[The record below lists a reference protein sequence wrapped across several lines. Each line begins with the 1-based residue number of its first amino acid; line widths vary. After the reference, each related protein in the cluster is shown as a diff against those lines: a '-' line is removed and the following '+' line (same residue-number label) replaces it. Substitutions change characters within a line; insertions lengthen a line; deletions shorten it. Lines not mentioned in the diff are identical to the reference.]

1 MKKKIRAFL
10 EKLVAPQSKS
20 DDMSRREFILNVLL
34 VAAIILILLGSLV
47 HILGE
52 IVRPLDKET
61 YVNDVLPLGILFA
74 MFSFFVLL
82 YFLSR
87 KGFFRIASYFLIAI
101 LFLFASYMG
110 FRWGVDLPV
119 EILFYST
126 IIVMSGIL
134 ISARF
139 AFVVTFGVSAM
150 IITVGHLHNLNIFD
164 VNRYWSSEMWQVTDM
179 AVASILFFT
188 IATVSWLSNRE
199 IEKSLAR
206 ARRAEA
212 DLKKERDSLEVTVE
226 QKTKELRETEMEKIT
241 QLYRFAEFGRLSAG
255 LFHDLMNPLNSVSL
269 NMEKVKSQEE
279 SLLLEVNK
287 NAIKETKANL
297 ERAISFAKKMEDF
310 IVAVRKQISKQANKT
325 LFSLTEETKQVINV
339 LSYKALKANVKII
352 FSPSDGIETVGDAV
366 KFNQAALNLIANAID
381 AYLPVSADGEK
392 REALVSLQEENGLI
406 SFIVKDYGTGIP
418 KENIGKIFEPFF
430 TTKNYGMGIG
440 LSMVKRIIEKDF
452 NGTIKVESAVNIG
465 TMFTIKFPKIRKN
478 EKSH

>member
-1 MKKKIRAFL
+1 MFI
-10 EKLVAPQSKS
+10 KLHKLIAAKS
-20 DDMSRREFILNVLL
+20 EDEDLRRKEFILN
-34 VAAIILILLGSLV
+34 ILLSISIFLFTAASIV
-47 HILGE
+47 SAIASIAHPKSYEHDSISTVTIFAIL
-52 IVRPLDKET
+52 
-61 YVNDVLPLGILFA
+61 
-74 MFSFFVLL
+74 SFFILL

-87 KGFFRIASYFLIAI
+87 KGFFHIASYFLIAV

-119 EILFYST
+119 EILFYSM

-139 AFVVTFGVSAM
+139 AFIVTFGVSAM
-150 IITVGHLHNLNIFD
+150 IITVGHLHNLNIFE
-164 VNRYWSSEMWQVTDM
+164 VNRYWSSEMWRTTDM
-179 AVASILFFT
+179 AIASILFFA

-212 DLKKERDSLEVTVE
+212 DLKKERDSLEITVE
-226 QKTKELRETEMEKIT
+226 QKTKELRETEMDKMA

-255 LFHDLMNPLNSVSL
+255 LFHDLMNPLNAVSL
-269 NMEKVKSQEE
+269 NMEKVKSREE
-279 SLLLEVNK
+279 NLPAQSDK
-287 NAIKETKANL
+287 NAVSESKAYL
-297 ERAISFAKKMEDF
+297 DRAISAAKNMEDF
-310 IVAVRKQISKQANKT
+310 IVAVRKQISKQADKT
-325 LFSLTEETKQVINV
+325 LFSLTEETKQVVNV
-339 LSYKALKANVKII
+339 LSYKALKANVKIT
-352 FSPSDGIETVGDAV
+352 FSSSDDIETMGDAV
-366 KFNQAALNLIANAID
+366 KFNQVALNLIVNAID
-381 AYLPVSADGEK
+381 AYLPISVDSEK
-392 REALVSLQEENGLI
+392 REAIISLQEENGMI
-406 SFIVKDYGTGIP
+406 NFIVKDYGIGIP

-465 TMFTIKFPKIRKN
+465 TMFTIKFPKIKKN

>member
-1 MKKKIRAFL
+1 MFI
-10 EKLVAPQSKS
+10 KLHKLIAAKS
-20 DDMSRREFILNVLL
+20 EDEDLRRREFILN
-34 VAAIILILLGSLV
+34 ILLSISIFLFTV
-47 HILGE
+47 ASIISAIASIAHPKSYEHDSISTVTIFAIL
-52 IVRPLDKET
+52 
-61 YVNDVLPLGILFA
+61 
-74 MFSFFVLL
+74 SFFILL

-87 KGFFRIASYFLIAI
+87 KGFFYIASYFLIAI

-119 EILFYST
+119 EILFYSM

-134 ISARF
+134 ISTRF
-139 AFVVTFGVSAM
+139 AFIVTFCVSAT
-150 IITVGHLHNLNIFD
+150 IITIGHLHNLNIFE
-164 VNRYWSSEMWQVTDM
+164 VNRYWSSEMWRTTDM
-179 AVASILFFT
+179 AIASILFFA

-206 ARRAEA
+206 ARKAEA
-212 DLKKERDSLEVTVE
+212 DLKKERDSLEMTVE
-226 QKTKELRETEMEKIT
+226 QKTKELRETEMDKIA

-279 SLLLEVNK
+279 SLLLEANK

-297 ERAISFAKKMEDF
+297 ERAISSAKKMEDF

-325 LFSLTEETKQVINV
+325 LFSLTEETKQVISV
-339 LSYKALKANVKII
+339 LSYKAQKANVKII

-392 REALVSLQEENGLI
+392 REALVSLQEENGTI

-465 TMFTIKFPKIRKN
+465 TMFTIKFPKTRKD